1 MSFEEQLENSFFKG
15 PSEKTFIDK
24 MLGRDDV
31 ESVRKIISKTQL
43 DREDMMKLLNLLS
56 SNESKLWNYGEWDRY
71 IMAKFFVWIREFV
84 AVAENL
90 YDYKDDLERKT
101 KSCANC
107 NNRIGDKENPCNCGE
122 NFKPVFKLKKD
133 SYQIF
138 NNITRLLEHNVK
150 FLVDLYFNLSR
161 TTLSL
166 GATGLLELLK
176 NKYEVVYPEKGM
188 TQTQP
193 QQPTVQLKWRKT

>member
-1 MSFEEQLENSFFKG
+1 MSSFENALESSFFKG

-24 MLGRDDV
+24 LLGREDV
-31 ESVRKIISKTQL
+31 ESVRKIISKKQL
-43 DREDMMKLLNLLS
+43 SREDMMSLLNLLS

-90 YDYKDDLERKT
+90 YDYKDDLEK
-101 KSCANC
+101 KANLC
-107 NNRIGDKENPCNCGE
+107 KFCSKVKEECKCLE
-122 NFKPVFKLKKD
+122 FKPQFKLNKETE
-133 SYQIF
+133 QIF
-138 NNITRLLEHNVK
+138 FNVSRLLEHNVK

-166 GATGLLELLK
+166 GAVGLLELLK

-188 TQTQP
+188 TKQP
-193 QQPTVQLKWRKT
+193 IQQNPIQLKWGK